1 MASSLFTKDQ
11 MMALGVKL
19 IGIGG
24 GILVSKGYI
33 TGDQVTSLQGA
44 WPQLVGGVMV
54 LYTVGY
60 SLWANRKAKQIANV
74 ANMPEV
80 QGVVVHDQ
88 TLADQLPSNVTTAK

>member
-19 IGIGG
+19 IGIAGG
-24 GILVSKGYI
+24 ALVTKGVM
-33 TGDQVTSLQGA
+33 TSDQVSTLQTALPAVAGA
-44 WPQLVGGVMV
+44 AGV
-54 LYTVGY
+54 LYAVIY
-60 SLWANRKAKQIANV
+60 SFWANRKAKQIANV